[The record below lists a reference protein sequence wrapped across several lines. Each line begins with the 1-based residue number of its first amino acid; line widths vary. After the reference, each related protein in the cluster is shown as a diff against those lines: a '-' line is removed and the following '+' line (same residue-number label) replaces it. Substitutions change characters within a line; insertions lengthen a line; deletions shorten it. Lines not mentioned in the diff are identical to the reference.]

1 MLFRRPDFMREMVG
15 QPQSR
20 GFMWG
25 VGTAVAAY
33 FLWPAVREV
42 VRPATRGVI
51 RGAMVAGDRFRYAM
65 SNAREGIE
73 DVVAEAQFERMR
85 EAVGAQAEH
94 AAESAV
100 SAVHPREH

>member
-1 MLFRRPDFMREMVG
+1 MLFRSPNWMREMTG
-15 QPQSR
+15 QPQTR
-20 GFMWG
+20 GFVWG

-42 VRPATRGVI
+42 VRPATRGVV

-65 SNAREGIE
+65 ANAREGIE
-73 DVVAEAQFERMR
+73 DVVAEAQFDRMR

-94 AAESAV
+94 AAEAAV
-100 SAVHPREH
+100 DPTLRSH